1 MNDRL
6 QRLENELAT
15 LAREVAALHD
25 RLERL
30 EGRTGHVEAEEPA
43 AIAPSE
49 ALPSSA
55 LPSRES
61 DTTAVVSL
69 IGRTLV
75 VLAGAYLLRA
85 LTESETI
92 AQSAGVAIGMLYAL
106 TWIVMADLAGAAG
119 RRVSAGFHGVA
130 FVLIALPLLFEATV
144 RFNFLG
150 PAASAAGLGIFAAVS
165 LGTAARRRLRGLA
178 WITTA
183 GALFTTFGLM
193 ILTAELGPYAVYL
206 VLLGVATLWLGY
218 VLDWLAL
225 RWPVALAT
233 DLTILVL
240 SFRAVSARAADTPG
254 TALAVQVLLL
264 AAYLG
269 SFGART
275 LFLNRDVIPFEV
287 LQSVAIIVVGLGGA
301 AYVTR
306 TTGVGSLPL
315 GAATLVLGA
324 AAYAVAVAF
333 VERRQRRRRN
343 FYFYTSAALVFTM
356 AGCAL
361 VLPPAMLAVVW
372 ALLALVAAVA
382 GRRAGSVTFQSHAA
396 VYATGAAIACHLF
409 EHALHGLGLP
419 IPMALHHPGGVSLVV
434 LAIVAAC
441 TWVIGA
447 REIGA
452 PDYERIPRLLL
463 LVVTVGG
470 IIGLMTD
477 WIVPAVATTSSAAID
492 PGIAATLRTAL
503 LVGGV
508 LVLAWAAGAVHCV
521 EAGWLVYPLLVV
533 IGLKFVFEDLQV
545 SRPATLFL
553 AFALYG
559 TALIWGP
566 RLRRVKGA
574 PAPPAGTGH
583 ESEGT

>member
-30 EGRTGHVEAEEPA
+30 ESRTGRDEAGEPL
-43 AIAPSE
+43 PVGPPE
-49 ALPSSA
+49 ALPAPVLS
-55 LPSRES
+55 SRES

-75 VLAGAYLLRA
+75 VLAGAFLLRA

-92 AQSAGVAIGMLYAL
+92 AQSAGVAVGMLYAL
-106 TWIVMADLAGAAG
+106 TWIVMADRAGAAG
-119 RRVSAGFHGVA
+119 RRLSAGFHGVA

-144 RFNFLG
+144 RFKFLG
-150 PAASAAGLGIFAAVS
+150 PAESAAGLGIFAAVS

-183 GALFTTFGLM
+183 GALFATFGLM
-193 ILTAELGPYAVYL
+193 LLTAELGPFAVYL

-225 RWPVALAT
+225 RWPVALVA
-233 DLTILVL
+233 DLTILFL
-240 SFRAVSARAADTPG
+240 SLRAVTAG
-254 TALAVQVLLL
+254 TADGPAMALTVQVLLFG
-264 AAYLG
+264 AYLG

-287 LQSVAIIVVGLGGA
+287 MQSVAAIAVGLGGA

-306 TTGVGSLPL
+306 TTGIGSLPL

-324 AAYAVAVAF
+324 ASYAVAIAF

-361 VLPPAMLAVVW
+361 VLPPTMLAVVW
-372 ALLALVAAVA
+372 AVLALVAAVA
-382 GRRAGSVTFQSHAA
+382 GRQAGSLTFQSHAA
-396 VYATGAAIACHLF
+396 VYATGAAVACHLF

-419 IPMALHHPGGVSLVV
+419 IPETLHHPGGVSAIV
-434 LAIVAAC
+434 LLIVAAC

-447 REIGA
+447 RALEA
-452 PDYERIPRLLL
+452 PPYERIPRLLL

-470 IIGLMTD
+470 IIGLLTD
-477 WIVPAVATTSSAAID
+477 WIVPSVAATSSAAVD

-508 LVLAWAAGAVHCV
+508 LALAWAAGAAHCV
-521 EAGWLVYPLLVV
+521 EAGWLVYPLLAV
-533 IGLKFVFEDLQV
+533 IGLKFVFEDLQA

-566 RLRRVKGA
+566 RLRRGA
-574 PAPPAGTGH
+574 RGPRAEVQPPT
-583 ESEGT
+583 SD